1 MRRLAE
7 YSQYFLQSPEL
18 VKELI
23 GHSNIRKNDTV
34 YDIGAGSGTISSVL
48 AERVKRVVSVE
59 IEPRA
64 ADKLKRNMA
73 QFPNVEVIS
82 GDFLKLALPNEP
94 FKVFANIPFHLS
106 SPILKKLTESDRHPK
121 AIYLIVQKQFA
132 NKLLIEKSGFTGLLG
147 VSIAPRWIARVRR
160 PLKRTDYYPHPNVD
174 TVLIEIKPR
183 EEGLIPFELMPA
195 YRKFLEACFSDPKKF
210 AKTART
216 PAGISHSLRP
226 SQLTTDQW
234 VRLFTASKK

>member
-1 MRRLAE
+1 MKRLAE

-48 AERVKRVVSVE
+48 AQRAKRVVSVE

-64 ADKLKRNMA
+64 ADKLKRNMSRYE
-73 QFPNVEVIS
+73 NVEVIN
-82 GDFLKLALPNEP
+82 GDFLKLNLPSDP
-94 FKVFANIPFHLS
+94 YKVFANIPFHLS
-106 SPILKKLTESDRHPK
+106 SPILRRLTEAERHPK
-121 AIYLIVQKQFA
+121 SIYLIVQKQFA
-132 NKLLIEKSGFTGLLG
+132 KKLLIDKAGFTGLLG
-147 VSIAPRWIARVRR
+147 AFIAPRWVARVRR

-174 TVLIEIKPR
+174 TVLVEVKPR
-183 EEGLIPFELMPA
+183 EEALLPFDKMPA
-195 YRKFLEACFSDPKKF
+195 YRTFVEMCFSDPKKF

-216 PAGISHSLRP
+216 EAGISHSLRP
-226 SQLTTDQW
+226 SQLSVEQW
-234 VRLFTASKK
+234 VRLFTLSK